1 MHSQQRGH
9 TGRMRLPTFA
19 ILAAAALL
27 ILSGCTATDA
37 APTAQLATPPAVPP
51 VASGENFTPIVG
63 AVLAPPLV
71 VPGSDGL
78 THLAYELVLTNVLG
92 QPVTI
97 DSIVVH
103 GDGSGDALMRL
114 SDDELASWM
123 RPLGAS
129 EPSRVL
135 TSGQQAIVT
144 IDLTVASPAAAP
156 KTLSHEIGLS
166 PDAAMPPI
174 VQTPMTEMIAV
185 TVVDASAPI
194 VIGSPVRG
202 NAWFDANG
210 CCAVTPHRS
219 AINPING
226 ALYAP
231 ERFAID
237 FVQLDDDGRIF
248 DGAIDEL
255 TSYPHYGADIVAVG
269 DGPIVSIEWSLPEE
283 PPGANPT
290 GLELGQYG
298 GNHIVQDLG
307 GGRYAFYA
315 HLQGGNP
322 QRLNVGQ
329 QLSEGE
335 TIGQLGN
342 SGNSD
347 MPHLHFH
354 VMDSPLPLGSN
365 GLPFLLDSF
374 TLAGTVTADDL
385 TACSTASVSCKVDG
399 SARGSQKEKSPLYLD
414 VIDVRD

>member
-1 MHSQQRGH
+1 
-9 TGRMRLPTFA
+9 MRLPTFA
-19 ILAAAALL
+19 VIAVTVVLV
-27 ILSGCTATDA
+27 LSGCTATDA
-37 APTAQLATPPAVPP
+37 APTALPATPPATPQ
-51 VASGENFTPIVG
+51 AATQGEAGERFTPIVG
-63 AVLAPPLV
+63 EVLAPPLAV
-71 VPGSDGL
+71 QASDGL

-92 QPVTI
+92 QTVTI
-97 DSIVVH
+97 DSIVVR
-103 GDGSGDALMRL
+103 GDGGADALMRL
-114 SDDELASWM
+114 SDDELTPWV
-123 RPLGAS
+123 RPLGAAA
-129 EPSRVL
+129 PSRVL
-135 TSGQQAIVT
+135 TAGQRAIVT

-156 KTLSHEIGLS
+156 KALSHEIGLS

-174 VQTPMTEMIAV
+174 VQTPMTETIAV
-185 TVVDASAPI
+185 TEVAASAPI
-194 VIGSPVRG
+194 VIGAPVRG
-202 NAWFDANG
+202 KGWFDANS

-226 ALYAP
+226 SLYAP

-237 FVQLDDDGRIF
+237 FVQLDDDERIF
-248 DGAIDEL
+248 DGAIDNL
-255 TSYPHYGADIVAVG
+255 TSYAYYGADIVAVG
-269 DGPIVSIEWSLPEE
+269 DGPIVSMEWSLPEE

-290 GLELGQYG
+290 GLELDEYG

-307 GGRYAFYA
+307 GGHYAFYA

-322 QRLNVGQ
+322 QRLNIGQ
-329 QLSEGE
+329 QLSKGE
-335 TIGQLGN
+335 TIGALGN

-374 TLAGTVTADDL
+374 TLAGTVTVDDL

-399 SARGSQKEKSPLYLD
+399 SARGLQKEKSPLYLD